1 MDLGSFPIKSVRL
14 SGLGSI
20 PFLFRMRFRGHWLGP
35 SEIITS
41 IQINDLGKK
50 KCMFLDYFFFYRSEA
65 GASASFLAQTVVYLR
80 SKIYDVDIPMYT
92 LFTKFLV
99 VS

>member
-1 MDLGSFPIKSVRL
+1 M
-14 SGLGSI
+14 
-20 PFLFRMRFRGHWLGP
+20 GP
-35 SEIITS
+35 LEIVTS

-50 KCMFLDYFFFYRSEA
+50 KVHVSGLLFFLSILEA

-92 LFTKFLV
+92 LFTKFY
-99 VS
+99 S